1 MWGKE
6 FFVLKFI
13 FAHTHKRGTSPKKR
27 LVELHRHAPGQ
38 WLQCNRRQRVNAEGV
53 TATTTTMTLD
63 GKCQTRDELKLRAG
77 STLVVLELV
86 ASQSSRQDSQT
97 AARRVVGAFHVLLWA
112 FASCSLPLAF
122 CLSPL
127 VFYEPTATRIRG
139 TPCVLLLTSLLA
151 SAVALMG
158 QVVDCALSRPH
169 SMGGTSAFT
178 FSFTAWP
185 SL

>member
-1 MWGKE
+1 MINCSKGKVFHQKWTAWSASAYVPRIQMWGKE
-6 FFVLKFI
+6 FFVLNFI

-63 GKCQTRDELKLRAG
+63 GKCQTRDELKLWAG

-112 FASCSLPLAF
+112 FASCPLPLAF
-122 CLSPL
+122 CLLSFMSRQQQEYEVRP
-127 VFYEPTATRIRG
+127 VF
-139 TPCVLLLTSLLA
+139 
-151 SAVALMG
+151 
-158 QVVDCALSRPH
+158 
-169 SMGGTSAFT
+169 F
-178 FSFTAWP
+178 F
-185 SL
+185 